1 MDDYRRYRQRQDN
14 NNSAAREDLFAG
26 ATNQYGQQG
35 GYQYPPPGGQ
45 YPPPGGQYPPTYGGY
60 NPYGQQQET
69 EEDVEEIK
77 TQIRATKLDSLA
89 STQRSLQMIN
99 DAEVSAQTT
108 LNKLGEQTQRIN
120 YTERQMDLAE
130 AHADRA
136 AEQAAKLKKVNG
148 SMFGFDISNPF
159 TKKKRE
165 AAELARVQAM
175 QEQQRASREHMRS
188 GNYESQKRINE
199 AIKQSEKHSYGSSK
213 PSSGSSGR
221 SKFQFEADEED
232 NQIEEQLDNNL
243 NMLSHGLNR
252 LNHMAKAAGDEVRR
266 QNDALDRINDKTV
279 GLDNRIASTT
289 HSLKKI

>member
-1 MDDYRRYRQRQDN
+1 MDDYRRYRQRQD

-26 ATNQYGQQG
+26 ATNQYGGGYGQQG

-45 YPPPGGQYPPTYGGY
+45 YPPPGGQYPPTYGG
-60 NPYGQQQET
+60 YGQQQET

-99 DAEVSAQTT
+99 DAEVSAQST

-199 AIKQSEKHSYGSSK
+199 AIKQSEKHSYGSK

-232 NQIEEQLDNNL
+232 NQIEGQLDNNL
-243 NMLSHGLNR
+243 DMLSHGLNR
-252 LNHMAKAAGDEVRR
+252 LNHMAKAAGDEVRK

-279 GLDNRIASTT
+279 GLDNRIAGTT
-289 HSLKKI
+289 HALKKI